1 MNTSSITGGLASN
14 NLKFK
19 TIGIITKPDADSAR
33 KTLQSLF
40 DFLKDKNCDVILDE
54 QIPDTINKHNFK
66 KSSREDIGKQCDL
79 AIVVGGDGTIL
90 NAVRSLAH
98 AHVPLLG
105 INVGR
110 LGFLADI
117 SPDELEN
124 SLSEILNG
132 SYREE
137 QRILLEMQVIRD
149 DKIIFEGDAFND
161 VVVHIRDVARMI
173 EFETRIDDEFVNHQR
188 ADGIVV
194 STPTGS
200 TAYALSSGGPIL
212 HATLDAITLV
222 PISPHTLSSRPLVV
236 NADAQIKILICNTK
250 GGIAQVTC
258 DGHLSTDV
266 HVGDH
271 IKVKR
276 KADKITLLHPKH
288 HNYFEILR
296 AKLHWSEH
304 S

>member
-1 MNTSSITGGLASN
+1 MR
-14 NLKFK
+14 FK
-19 TIGIITKPDADSAR
+19 TIGVITKPDAESVR
-33 KTLQSLF
+33 QTLQALF
-40 DFLKDKNCDVILDE
+40 AYLENRDCRVLVDE
-54 QIPDTINKHNFK
+54 QVPDIINHAGFEKAD
-66 KSSREDIGKQCDL
+66 RENIGRQCDL

-117 SPDELEN
+117 SPDELEE
-124 SLSEILNG
+124 SLDEILNG
-132 SYREE
+132 KYREE
-137 QRILLEMQVIRD
+137 QRILLEARVMRD
-149 DKIIFEGDAFND
+149 NKTVFEADAFND
-161 VVVHIRDVARMI
+161 VVIHIRDVARMI
-173 EFETRIDDEFVNHQR
+173 EFETRINNEFVNHQR
-188 ADGIVV
+188 ADGIVI

-236 NADAQIKILICNTK
+236 DASSQIDVMICNTK
-250 GGIAQVTC
+250 QGIAQVSC
-258 DGHLSTDV
+258 DGHLSHDV

-271 IKVKR
+271 IHIRR
-276 KADKITLLHPKH
+276 KKDKITLLHPCQ

-296 AKLHWSEH
+296 AKLHWSEYA
-304 S
+304 

>member
-1 MNTSSITGGLASN
+1 M
-14 NLKFK
+14 KFK
-19 TIGIITKPDADSAR
+19 TIGIITKPQAESA
-33 KTLQSLF
+33 KQTLESLF
-40 DFLKDKNCDVILDE
+40 AFLKNKNCIVLLDD
-54 QIPDTINKHNFK
+54 QIPDAINSYQFNKC
-66 KSSREDIGKQCDL
+66 SRKELGEQCDL
-79 AIVVGGDGTIL
+79 CIVVGGDGTIL

-98 AHVPLLG
+98 ANVPLLG

-117 SPDELEN
+117 SPYELEN
-124 SLSEILNG
+124 SLSEILGG

-137 QRILLEMQVIRD
+137 QRLLLETQVLRD
-149 DKIIFEGDAFND
+149 GKTIFSADAFND

-173 EFETRIDDEFVNHQR
+173 EFETRINDAFVNHQR
-188 ADGIVV
+188 GDGMVI

-200 TAYALSSGGPIL
+200 TAYALSAGGPIL

-222 PISPHTLSSRPLVV
+222 PISPHTLSSRPIVV
-236 NADAQIKILICNTK
+236 DANSLIDILIFNTK
-250 GGIAQVTC
+250 EGIAQVTC
-258 DGHLSTDV
+258 DGHLSTDL

-271 IKVKR
+271 IKVQR
-276 KADKITLLHPKH
+276 KADKITLLHPKQ
-288 HNYFEILR
+288 HNYFETLR

>member
-1 MNTSSITGGLASN
+1 M
-14 NLKFK
+14 KFK
-19 TIGIITKPDADSAR
+19 TIGVITKPQADSVR
-33 KTLQSLF
+33 QTLQSLF
-40 DFLKDKNCDVILDE
+40 AFLKDKACNVIIDE
-54 QIPDTINKHNFK
+54 QISDSINSENFSK
-66 KSSREDIGKQCDL
+66 ASREEIGQRCDL

-98 AHVPLLG
+98 ANVPLLG

-117 SPDELEN
+117 SPDELEQ
-124 SLSEILNG
+124 SLEDILNG

-137 QRILLEMQVIRD
+137 QRFLLEASVVRD
-149 DKIIFEGDAFND
+149 GKVVFKGDAFND
-161 VVVHIRDVARMI
+161 VVIHIRDVARMI
-173 EFETRIDDEFVNHQR
+173 EFETRINDEFVNHQR
-188 ADGIVV
+188 ADGIVI

-212 HATLDAITLV
+212 HATLEAITLV

-236 NADAQIKILICNTK
+236 NSDSQIDVLICNTK
-250 GGIAQVTC
+250 EGIAQATC
-258 DGHLSTDV
+258 DGHLSVDV

-271 IKVKR
+271 IKINR
-276 KADKITLLHPKH
+276 KKDKITLLHPKQ

-296 AKLHWSEH
+296 AKLHWSEY

>member
-1 MNTSSITGGLASN
+1 M
-14 NLKFK
+14 KFN
-19 TIGIITKPDADSAR
+19 TIGVIAKPQAESAR
-33 KTLQSLF
+33 QTLQTLF
-40 DFLKDKNCDVILDE
+40 EFLKDKKYDVIVDDHL
-54 QIPDTINKHNFK
+54 PDTINTGNLAKA
-66 KSSREDIGKQCDL
+66 SREEIGKRCDL

-90 NAVRSLAH
+90 NAVRSLSH
-98 AHVPLLG
+98 AHVPIVG

-117 SPDELEN
+117 SPENLEH
-124 SLSEILNG
+124 SLDEILNG

-137 QRILLEMQVIRD
+137 QRFLLEMQVVRD
-149 DKIIFEGDAFND
+149 NKIIFESDAFND
-161 VVVHIRDVARMI
+161 VVIHIRDVARMI
-173 EFETRIDDEFVNHQR
+173 EFETRINDEFVNHQR
-188 ADGIVV
+188 ADGIVI

-200 TAYALSSGGPIL
+200 TAYALSAGGPIL

-222 PISPHTLSSRPLVV
+222 PISPHTLSSRPLVI
-236 NADAQIKILICNTK
+236 NADSQIDVLICNTK
-250 GGIAQVTC
+250 EGIAQATC
-258 DGHLSTDV
+258 DGHLSMDV

-276 KADKITLLHPKH
+276 KTDKITLLHPKK

>member
-1 MNTSSITGGLASN
+1 MNN
-14 NLKFK
+14 NNIKFN
-19 TIGIITKPDADSAR
+19 TVGIIIKPDAESVR
-33 KTLQSLF
+33 QTLQSLCA
-40 DFLKDKNCDVILDE
+40 FLQQQNCEVILDD
-54 QIPDTINKHNFK
+54 QIPDAINTFGFK
-66 KSSREDIGKQCDL
+66 KGSRETIGRECQL

-90 NAVRSLAH
+90 NAVRSLVH

-117 SPDELEN
+117 SPDMLED
-124 SLSEILNG
+124 SLGEILNG

-137 QRILLEMQVIRD
+137 QRFLLEMQVLRD
-149 DKIIFEGDAFND
+149 DNVIFEGDAFND

-173 EFETRIDDEFVNHQR
+173 EFETRINDEFVNHQR
-188 ADGIVV
+188 ADGIVI

-236 NADAQIKILICNTK
+236 DAGSLINILICNTK
-250 GGIAQVTC
+250 EGIAQVTC
-258 DGHLSTDV
+258 DGHLSCDL

-276 KADKITLLHPKH
+276 KQETITLLHPRQY
-288 HNYFEILR
+288 NYFEILR

>member
-1 MNTSSITGGLASN
+1 MNENSM
-14 NLKFK
+14 KFN
-19 TIGIITKPDADSAR
+19 TIGIITKPQAEPV
-33 KTLQSLF
+33 KQTLQSLF
-40 DFLKDKNCDVILDE
+40 DFLKKKNCNLVLDE
-54 QIPDTINKHNFK
+54 NIPDTINCSDFK
-66 KSSREDIGKQCDL
+66 QASREEIGKTCDL
-79 AIVVGGDGTIL
+79 VIVVGGDGTIL

-98 AHVPLLG
+98 ANVPLVG

-117 SPDELEN
+117 SPDELEV
-124 SLSEILNG
+124 SLDEILKG

-137 QRILLEMQVIRD
+137 QRILLEMQVHRD
-149 DKIIFEGDAFND
+149 GKIIFEADAFND

-173 EFETRIDDEFVNHQR
+173 EFETRIDNEFVNHQR

-236 NADAQIKILICNTK
+236 NADSQIDIVICNTK
-250 GGIAQVTC
+250 EGIAQTTC

-276 KADKITLLHPKH
+276 KSDKITLLHPKQ

>member
-1 MNTSSITGGLASN
+1 M
-14 NLKFK
+14 KFN
-19 TIGIITKPDADSAR
+19 TIGVITKPQAESAR
-33 KTLQSLF
+33 ETLQSLF
-40 DFLKDKNCDVILDE
+40 DFLANKNFTVFIDE
-54 QIPDTINKHNFK
+54 QIPDSINTHQFEKLDRK
-66 KSSREDIGKQCDL
+66 EIGERCDL

-90 NAVRSLAH
+90 NAVRSLSRAS
-98 AHVPLLG
+98 VPLLG

-117 SPDELEN
+117 SPDNLED
-124 SLSEILNG
+124 SLNEILAG
-132 SYREE
+132 SYHEE
-137 QRILLEMQVIRD
+137 QRFLLEMQVYRD
-149 DKIIFEGDAFND
+149 NKLIFEGDAFND

-173 EFETRIDDEFVNHQR
+173 EFETRINDEFVNHQR

-200 TAYALSSGGPIL
+200 TAYALSAGGPIL

-236 NADAQIKILICNTK
+236 NDDAQIDILICSTK
-250 GGIAQVTC
+250 EGIAQATC
-258 DGHLSTDV
+258 DGHMSTDV

-276 KADKITLLHPKH
+276 KAKKITLLHPAN

>member
-1 MNTSSITGGLASN
+1 M
-14 NLKFK
+14 KFN
-19 TIGIITKPDADSAR
+19 TIGIIIKPQAESV
-33 KTLQSLF
+33 KQTLHTLF
-40 DFLKDKNCDVILDE
+40 EFLKNKKCNIILDD
-54 QIPDTINKHNFK
+54 QIPDAINDGNFK
-66 KSSREDIGKQCDL
+66 KANREAIGKQCDL
-79 AIVVGGDGTIL
+79 IIVVGGDGTIL

-117 SPDELEN
+117 SPNELES
-124 SLSEILNG
+124 SLEEILNG
-132 SYREE
+132 AYREE
-137 QRILLEMQVIRD
+137 QRLLLEMQVLRN
-149 DKIIFEGDAFND
+149 DKVIFEADAFND
-161 VVVHIRDVARMI
+161 VVVHIRDVARI
-173 EFETRIDDEFVNHQR
+173 LEFETRINNEFVNHQR
-188 ADGIVV
+188 ADGMVI

-200 TAYALSSGGPIL
+200 TAYALSAGGPLL

-236 NADAQIKILICNTK
+236 NADSEIDILICNTK
-250 GGIAQVTC
+250 EGIAQATC

-276 KADKITLLHPKH
+276 KAEKITLLHPEQ

>member
-1 MNTSSITGGLASN
+1 M
-14 NLKFK
+14 KFN
-19 TIGIITKPDADSAR
+19 TIGIITKPEAETAR
-33 KTLQSLF
+33 RTMQTLCE
-40 DFLKDKNCDVILDE
+40 FLKNKNCKVLLDE
-54 QIPDTINKHNFK
+54 SVPDSVNDCDFDKA
-66 KSSREDIGKQCDL
+66 SREEIGKQCDL

-90 NAVRSLAH
+90 NAVRSLSH
-98 AHVPLLG
+98 TQVPLLG

-117 SPDELEN
+117 SPEELES
-124 SLSEILNG
+124 SLDEILNG

-137 QRILLEMQVIRD
+137 QRFLLEMQVIRD

-173 EFETRIDDEFVNHQR
+173 EFETRINDEFVNHQR

-200 TAYALSSGGPIL
+200 TAYALSAGGPIL
-212 HATLDAITLV
+212 HGTLDAITLV
-222 PISPHTLSSRPLVV
+222 PISPHTLSSRPLVI
-236 NADAQIKILICNTK
+236 NADSQIKILICNTK
-250 GGIAQVTC
+250 DGIAQATC

-276 KADKITLLHPKH
+276 KKEKITLLHPKQH
-288 HNYFEILR
+288 SYFEILR

>member
-1 MNTSSITGGLASN
+1 M
-14 NLKFK
+14 KFN
-19 TIGIITKPDADSAR
+19 TIGIIIKRDAESAR
-33 KTLQSLF
+33 QTLQSLCN
-40 DFLKDKNCDVILDE
+40 FLKKKNCSVILDE
-54 QIPDTINKHNFK
+54 QIPGTINNCDFTKA
-66 KSSREDIGKQCDL
+66 SRETIGKQCDL
-79 AIVVGGDGTIL
+79 VIVIGGDGTIL

-98 AHVPLLG
+98 ARVPLLG

-117 SPDELEN
+117 SPEELEV
-124 SLSEILNG
+124 SLDDILNG

-137 QRILLEMQVIRD
+137 QRLLLEMQVLRAN
-149 DKIIFEGDAFND
+149 KVIFEGDAFND

-173 EFETRIDDEFVNHQR
+173 EFETRINDEFVNHQR
-188 ADGIVV
+188 ADGIVI

-222 PISPHTLSSRPLVV
+222 PISPHTLSSRPIVV
-236 NADAQIKILICNTK
+236 NSDSQINILICNTK
-250 GGIAQVTC
+250 EGIAQATC
-258 DGHLSTDV
+258 DGQLSTDV

-276 KADKITLLHPKH
+276 KQEKITLLHPRQ

-304 S
+304 T

>member
-1 MNTSSITGGLASN
+1 M
-14 NLKFK
+14 KFN
-19 TIGIITKPDADSAR
+19 TIGVIAKPQAESAR
-33 KTLQSLF
+33 QTLQTLF
-40 DFLKDKNCDVILDE
+40 EFLKHKKCNVIVDDHL
-54 QIPDTINKHNFK
+54 PDTINTDSFVKA
-66 KSSREDIGKQCDL
+66 SREEIGERCDL

-90 NAVRSLAH
+90 NAVRSLSH
-98 AHVPLLG
+98 AHVPIVG

-117 SPDELEN
+117 SPDNLEH
-124 SLSEILNG
+124 SLDEILKG
-132 SYREE
+132 SYSEE
-137 QRILLEMQVIRD
+137 QRFLLEMQVVRD
-149 DKIIFEGDAFND
+149 NEVIFEGDAFND
-161 VVVHIRDVARMI
+161 VVIHIRDVARMI
-173 EFETRIDDEFVNHQR
+173 EFETRINDEFVNHQR
-188 ADGIVV
+188 ADGIVI

-200 TAYALSSGGPIL
+200 TAYALSAGGPIL

-222 PISPHTLSSRPLVV
+222 PISPHTLSSRPLVID
-236 NADAQIKILICNTK
+236 ADSLIDVMVCNTK
-250 GGIAQVTC
+250 EGIAQATC
-258 DGHLSTDV
+258 DGHLSMDV

-276 KADKITLLHPKH
+276 KAENITLLHPKK

>member
-1 MNTSSITGGLASN
+1 MSSV
-14 NLKFK
+14 KFK
-19 TIGIITKPDADSAR
+19 TIGIITKPAAESAEQ
-33 KTLQSLF
+33 TLQSLVTFLTANNCNIIF
-40 DFLKDKNCDVILDE
+40 DDQIPKKYNSKNFQQANRE
-54 QIPDTINKHNFK
+54 QI
-66 KSSREDIGKQCDL
+66 GKTCDL
-79 AIVVGGDGTIL
+79 VIVVGGDGTIL

-98 AHVPLLG
+98 AQVPLLG

-117 SPDELEN
+117 SPAELED
-124 SLSEILNG
+124 SLDEILNG

-137 QRILLEMQVIRD
+137 QRFLLEMQVWRD
-149 DKIIFEGDAFND
+149 NKVIFEGDAFND
-161 VVVHIRDVARMI
+161 IVVHIRDVARMI
-173 EFETRIDDEFVNHQR
+173 EFETRINDQFVNHQR
-188 ADGIVV
+188 ADGIVI

-212 HATLDAITLV
+212 HATLEAITLV
-222 PISPHTLSSRPLVV
+222 PISPHTLSSRPIVV
-236 NADAQIKILICNTK
+236 DSNSQIDVLICNTK
-250 GGIAQVTC
+250 DGIAQVTC
-258 DGHLSTDV
+258 DGHMSSDV

-271 IKVKR
+271 IKIKR
-276 KADKITLLHPKH
+276 KADTITLLHPKH

>member
-1 MNTSSITGGLASN
+1 M
-14 NLKFK
+14 KFK
-19 TIGIITKPDADSAR
+19 TIGIITKPQAESA
-33 KTLQSLF
+33 KQTLESLF
-40 DFLKDKNCDVILDE
+40 AFLKKKNCTVLLDE
-54 QIPDTINKHNFK
+54 QIPDAINSYQFNKC
-66 KSSREDIGKQCDL
+66 SRKELGEQCDL
-79 AIVVGGDGTIL
+79 CIVVGGDGTIL

-98 AHVPLLG
+98 ANVPLLG

-124 SLSEILNG
+124 SLSEILDG

-137 QRILLEMQVIRD
+137 QRLLLETQVLRD
-149 DKIIFEGDAFND
+149 GKTIFSADAFND
-161 VVVHIRDVARMI
+161 VVVHIRDVARII
-173 EFETRIDDEFVNHQR
+173 EFETRINDAFVNHQR
-188 ADGIVV
+188 GDGMVI

-200 TAYALSSGGPIL
+200 TAYALSAGGPIL

-222 PISPHTLSSRPLVV
+222 PISPHTLSSRPIVV
-236 NADAQIKILICNTK
+236 DANSLIDILIFNTK
-250 GGIAQVTC
+250 EGIAQVTC
-258 DGHLSTDV
+258 DGHLSTDL

-271 IKVKR
+271 IKVQR
-276 KADKITLLHPKH
+276 KTDKITLLHPKQYD
-288 HNYFEILR
+288 YFEILR

>member
-1 MNTSSITGGLASN
+1 M
-14 NLKFK
+14 KFK
-19 TIGIITKPDADSAR
+19 TIGVITKPQADSVR
-33 KTLQSLF
+33 QTLQTLF
-40 DFLKDKNCDVILDE
+40 TYLKNNKYDVIIDE
-54 QIPDTINKHNFK
+54 HISDSINSENFK
-66 KSSREDIGKQCDL
+66 KASREDIGKRCDL

-98 AHVPLLG
+98 ANVPLLG

-117 SPDELEN
+117 SPEDLEQ
-124 SLSEILNG
+124 SLEEILNG

-137 QRILLEMQVIRD
+137 QRFLLEAKVLRD
-149 DKIIFEGDAFND
+149 GKVVFEGDAFND
-161 VVVHIRDVARMI
+161 VVIHIRDVARMI
-173 EFETRIDDEFVNHQR
+173 EFETRINDEFVNHQR
-188 ADGIVV
+188 ADGIVI

-236 NADAQIKILICNTK
+236 NSDSQIDVLICNTK
-250 GGIAQVTC
+250 EGIAQATC
-258 DGHLSTDV
+258 DGHLSVDV

-271 IKVKR
+271 IKVNR
-276 KADKITLLHPKH
+276 KKEKITLLHPRQ

-296 AKLHWSEH
+296 AKLHWSEY

>member
-1 MNTSSITGGLASN
+1 M
-14 NLKFK
+14 KFN
-19 TIGIITKPDADSAR
+19 TIGIITKPDAETAR
-33 KTLQSLF
+33 QTLQSLCE
-40 DFLKDKNCDVILDE
+40 FLATKSCEVILDE
-54 QIPDTINKHNFK
+54 SIPDTVNSCNFDK
-66 KSSREDIGKQCDL
+66 ASRKEIGNQCDL

-90 NAVRSLAH
+90 NAVRSLSH
-98 AHVPLLG
+98 TQVPLLG

-117 SPDELEN
+117 SPEELET
-124 SLSEILNG
+124 SLDEILNG

-137 QRILLEMQVIRD
+137 QRFLLEMQVIRD
-149 DKIIFEGDAFND
+149 GKLIFEGDAFND

-173 EFETRIDDEFVNHQR
+173 EFETRINDEFVNHQR

-222 PISPHTLSSRPLVV
+222 PISPHTLSSRPLVI
-236 NADAQIKILICNTK
+236 NADSQIKILICNTK
-250 GGIAQVTC
+250 DGIAQATC

-271 IKVKR
+271 IKIKR
-276 KADKITLLHPKH
+276 KADKITLLHPNRH
-288 HNYFEILR
+288 SYFEILR

>member
-1 MNTSSITGGLASN
+1 M
-14 NLKFK
+14 KFN
-19 TIGIITKPDADSAR
+19 TIGIITKPDAETAR
-33 KTLQSLF
+33 QTLQSLCE
-40 DFLKDKNCDVILDE
+40 FLETKNCKVVLDE
-54 QIPDTINKHNFK
+54 AIPDTINNCNFERV
-66 KSSREDIGKQCDL
+66 SREEIGKQCDL

-90 NAVRSLAH
+90 NAVRSLSH
-98 AHVPLLG
+98 TQVPLLG

-117 SPDELEN
+117 SPEELEA
-124 SLSEILNG
+124 SLDDVLAG

-137 QRILLEMQVIRD
+137 QRFLLEMQVIRD
-149 DKIIFEGDAFND
+149 NKVIFEGDAFND

-200 TAYALSSGGPIL
+200 TAYALSAGGPIL

-236 NADAQIKILICNTK
+236 QADSQIKILICNTK
-250 GGIAQVTC
+250 DGIAQATC

-271 IKVKR
+271 IKIKR
-276 KADKITLLHPKH
+276 KADKIILLHPKQH
-288 HNYFEILR
+288 SYFEILR

>member
-1 MNTSSITGGLASN
+1 MSN
-14 NLKFK
+14 SNIKFN
-19 TIGIITKPDADSAR
+19 TIGIITKPEVESAR
-33 KTLQSLF
+33 QTLQSLC
-40 DFLKDKNCDVILDE
+40 DFLKNKNCNVILDE
-54 QIPDTINKHNFK
+54 QTPDIINNCDFK
-66 KSSREDIGKQCDL
+66 KASRKTIGKQCDL
-79 AIVVGGDGTIL
+79 AIVIGGDGTIL

-117 SPDELEN
+117 SPEKLET
-124 SLSEILNG
+124 SLNEILNG

-137 QRILLEMQVIRD
+137 QRFLLEMQVFRD
-149 DKIIFEGDAFND
+149 NKLIFEGDAFND

-173 EFETRIDDEFVNHQR
+173 EFETRINDEFVNHQR

-236 NADAQIKILICNTK
+236 HADSQINILICNTK
-250 GGIAQVTC
+250 EGIAQATC

-266 HVGDH
+266 LVGDH

-276 KADKITLLHPKH
+276 KQDKITLLHPKQYS
-288 HNYFEILR
+288 YFEILR

-304 S
+304 T

>member
-1 MNTSSITGGLASN
+1 M
-14 NLKFK
+14 KFNS
-19 TIGIITKPDADSAR
+19 IGIITKPEAESAR
-33 KTLQSLF
+33 QTLQSLCS
-40 DFLKDKNCDVILDE
+40 FLKNKNCNVILDE
-54 QIPDTINKHNFK
+54 QIPDAIKICEFK
-66 KSSREDIGKQCDL
+66 KASREEIGKQCDL
-79 AIVVGGDGTIL
+79 AIVIGGDGTIL

-117 SPDELEN
+117 SPNELET
-124 SLSEILNG
+124 SLDEILNG
-132 SYREE
+132 SYLEE
-137 QRILLEMQVIRD
+137 QRFLLEMQVLRD
-149 DKIIFEGDAFND
+149 NKVIFEGDAFND

-173 EFETRIDDEFVNHQR
+173 EFETRINDEFVNHQR
-188 ADGIVV
+188 ADGIVI

-236 NADAQIKILICNTK
+236 DADSQINILICNTK
-250 GGIAQVTC
+250 EGIAQATC

-276 KADKITLLHPKH
+276 KADKITLLHPKQY
-288 HNYFEILR
+288 NYFEILR

>member
-1 MNTSSITGGLASN
+1 M
-14 NLKFK
+14 KFK
-19 TIGIITKPDADSAR
+19 TIGVITKPQAESA
-33 KTLQSLF
+33 KQTLESLF
-40 DFLKDKNCDVILDE
+40 AFLKKKNCTVLLDD
-54 QIPDTINKHNFK
+54 QIPDAINSYQFNKC
-66 KSSREDIGKQCDL
+66 SRKELGEQCDL
-79 AIVVGGDGTIL
+79 CIVVGGDGTIL

-98 AHVPLLG
+98 ANVPLLG

-124 SLSEILNG
+124 SLSEILDG

-137 QRILLEMQVIRD
+137 QRLLLETQVLRD
-149 DKIIFEGDAFND
+149 GKTIFSADAFND
-161 VVVHIRDVARMI
+161 VVVHIRDVARII
-173 EFETRIDDEFVNHQR
+173 EFETRINDAFVNHQR
-188 ADGIVV
+188 GDGMVI

-200 TAYALSSGGPIL
+200 TAYALSAGGPIL

-222 PISPHTLSSRPLVV
+222 PISPHTLSSRPIVV
-236 NADAQIKILICNTK
+236 DADSLIDILIFNTK
-250 GGIAQVTC
+250 EGIAQVTC
-258 DGHLSTDV
+258 DGHLSTDL

-271 IKVKR
+271 IKVQR
-276 KADKITLLHPKH
+276 KTDKITLLHPKQYD
-288 HNYFEILR
+288 YFEILR

>member
-1 MNTSSITGGLASN
+1 M
-14 NLKFK
+14 
-19 TIGIITKPDADSAR
+19 
-33 KTLQSLF
+33 
-40 DFLKDKNCDVILDE
+40 LDE
-54 QIPDTINKHNFK
+54 QTPDIINHCDFK
-66 KSSREDIGKQCDL
+66 KVSRKSIAEQCDL
-79 AIVVGGDGTIL
+79 AIVIGGDGTIL

-117 SPDELEN
+117 SPQELET
-124 SLSEILNG
+124 SLDEILQG

-137 QRILLEMQVIRD
+137 QRFLLEMQVFRD
-149 DKIIFEGDAFND
+149 NKLIFEGDAFND

-173 EFETRIDDEFVNHQR
+173 EFETRINDEFVNHQR

-194 STPTGS
+194 ATPTGS

-212 HATLDAITLV
+212 HATLDVITLV

-236 NADAQIKILICNTK
+236 HADSQINILICNTK
-250 GGIAQVTC
+250 GGIAQATC

-276 KADKITLLHPKH
+276 KQDKITLLHPEQYS
-288 HNYFEILR
+288 YFEILR

-304 S
+304 T

>member
-1 MNTSSITGGLASN
+1 M
-14 NLKFK
+14 KFD
-19 TIGIITKPDADSAR
+19 TIGIIAKLDTETIQQPLQALFAFLNEKKCRVIIDEKIADSINTHHYEKADR
-33 KTLQSLF
+33 
-40 DFLKDKNCDVILDE
+40 DE
-54 QIPDTINKHNFK
+54 
-66 KSSREDIGKQCDL
+66 IGKQCDV

-90 NAVRSLAH
+90 DAVRSLVNAN
-98 AHVPLLG
+98 VPLLG

-117 SPDELEN
+117 SPDGLEQ
-124 SLSEILNG
+124 SLEDIFNG

-137 QRILLEMQVIRD
+137 KRFLLEMQVIRD
-149 DKIIFEGDAFND
+149 DKLIFSADAFND

-173 EFETRIDDEFVNHQR
+173 EFETRINNEFVNHQR
-188 ADGIVV
+188 ADGIVI

-236 NADAQIKILICNTK
+236 DADSQINVLICNTK
-250 GGIAQVTC
+250 EGIAQATC
-258 DGHLSTDV
+258 DGHLSVDV

-271 IKVKR
+271 IKVNK
-276 KADKITLLHPKH
+276 KQNMITLLHPTN
-288 HNYFEILR
+288 HNYFDVLR

>member
-1 MNTSSITGGLASN
+1 M
-14 NLKFK
+14 KFN
-19 TIGIITKPDADSAR
+19 TIGIITKPQAETAR
-33 KTLQSLF
+33 QTLQSLF
-40 DFLKDKNCDVILDE
+40 EFLNNKDCKVLVDESIPEAINSFNFEKVSRE
-54 QIPDTINKHNFK
+54 QIGE
-66 KSSREDIGKQCDL
+66 RCDL

-98 AHVPLLG
+98 AQVPLVG
-105 INVGR
+105 VNVGR

-117 SPDELEN
+117 SPDELEA
-124 SLSEILNG
+124 SLEEILSG

-137 QRILLEMQVIRD
+137 QRFLLEMQVVRD
-149 DKIIFEGDAFND
+149 NKVIFEGDAFND

-173 EFETRIDDEFVNHQR
+173 EFETRINDEFVNHQR
-188 ADGIVV
+188 ADGIVI

-200 TAYALSSGGPIL
+200 TAYALSSGGPL
-212 HATLDAITLV
+212 LYATLDAIALV

-236 NADAQIKILICNTK
+236 DADSQIDVLICNTK
-250 GGIAQVTC
+250 EGIAQATC
-258 DGHLSTDV
+258 DGHLSVDV

-276 KADKITLLHPKH
+276 KANKITLLHPKQ

>member
-1 MNTSSITGGLASN
+1 MNN
-14 NLKFK
+14 NTMKFN
-19 TIGIITKPDADSAR
+19 TIGVITKPEAESVR
-33 KTLQSLF
+33 QTLQTLF
-40 DFLKDKNCDVILDE
+40 EFLKNKNCNVIIDE
-54 QIPDTINKHNFK
+54 QISDEINCYNFK
-66 KSSREDIGKQCDL
+66 KADRDVIGSQCDL

-90 NAVRSLAH
+90 NAVRSLID

-117 SPDELEN
+117 SPDELES
-124 SLSEILNG
+124 SLTEIFNG

-137 QRILLEMQVIRD
+137 QRLLLEMQVLRNGEV
-149 DKIIFEGDAFND
+149 IFEGDAFND

-173 EFETRIDDEFVNHQR
+173 EFETRINDEFVNHQR

-212 HATLDAITLV
+212 HATLDVITLV

-236 NADAQIKILICNTK
+236 NANSEIDILICNTK
-250 GGIAQVTC
+250 EGIAQATC

-271 IKVKR
+271 IMVKR
-276 KADKITLLHPKH
+276 KTEKITLLHPKQY
-288 HNYFEILR
+288 NYFEILR

>member
-1 MNTSSITGGLASN
+1 MSN
-14 NLKFK
+14 SNIKFN
-19 TIGIITKPDADSAR
+19 TIGIITKPEVESAR
-33 KTLQSLF
+33 QTLQSLC
-40 DFLKDKNCDVILDE
+40 DFLKNKNCNVILDE
-54 QIPDTINKHNFK
+54 QTPDIINNCDFK
-66 KSSREDIGKQCDL
+66 KASRKTIGKQCDL
-79 AIVVGGDGTIL
+79 AIVIGGDGTIL

-117 SPDELEN
+117 SPEKLET
-124 SLSEILNG
+124 SLDEILNG

-137 QRILLEMQVIRD
+137 QRFLLEMQVFRD
-149 DKIIFEGDAFND
+149 NKLIFEGDAFND

-173 EFETRIDDEFVNHQR
+173 EFETRINDEFVNHQR

-212 HATLDAITLV
+212 HATLDVITLV

-236 NADAQIKILICNTK
+236 HADSQINILICNTK
-250 GGIAQVTC
+250 GGIAQATC

-266 HVGDH
+266 PVGDH
-271 IKVKR
+271 ITVKR
-276 KADKITLLHPKH
+276 KQDKITLLHPKQYS
-288 HNYFEILR
+288 YFEILR

>member
-1 MNTSSITGGLASN
+1 M
-14 NLKFK
+14 KFN
-19 TIGIITKPDADSAR
+19 TIGIITKPEAESAR
-33 KTLQSLF
+33 RTLQALC
-40 DFLKDKNCDVILDE
+40 DFLKTRSCKIILDE
-54 QIPDTINKHNFK
+54 SIPDTISGCDFARAD
-66 KSSREDIGKQCDL
+66 RETIGKQCDL
-79 AIVVGGDGTIL
+79 AIVVGGDGTML
-90 NAVRSLAH
+90 NAVRSLSH
-98 AHVPLLG
+98 TQVPILG

-110 LGFLADI
+110 LGFLADL
-117 SPDELEN
+117 SPEELET
-124 SLSEILNG
+124 SLDEILAG

-137 QRILLEMQVIRD
+137 QRFLLEMQVIRD
-149 DKIIFEGDAFND
+149 NKVIFEGDAFND

-173 EFETRIDDEFVNHQR
+173 EFETRINDEFVNHQR
-188 ADGIVV
+188 ADGIVI

-200 TAYALSSGGPIL
+200 TAYALSSGGPLL
-212 HATLDAITLV
+212 HATLDAIALV

-236 NADAQIKILICNTK
+236 HADSQIKILICNTK
-250 GGIAQVTC
+250 DGIAQATC

-276 KADKITLLHPKH
+276 KTDKITLLHPKQH
-288 HNYFEILR
+288 SYFEILR